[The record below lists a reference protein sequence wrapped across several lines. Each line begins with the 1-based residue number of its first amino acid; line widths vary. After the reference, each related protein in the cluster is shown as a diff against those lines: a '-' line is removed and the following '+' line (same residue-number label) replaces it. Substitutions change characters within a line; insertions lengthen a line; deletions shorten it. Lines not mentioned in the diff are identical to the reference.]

1 MVSPGGSHLE
11 IISTPYA
18 STLVTSGVQPRIQ
31 KSFQRMMLPS
41 VLAVSIFAIVPLL
54 GMFALSMTDF
64 HLIKKWDHEFGFHNF
79 IKLFNNKRFM
89 ASINVMLLLS
99 VLGVIFQVTLGT
111 LVAVG
116 LEKIIPKWRF
126 MRGIFVIPFVV
137 PAVAVALIWLSLLT
151 PTLSPINDFFE
162 IFGITVPPLLTSQ
175 YGAIAAIVIADTW
188 ASYPFVMLLILA
200 ALQGIP
206 SDLDE
211 AASIDG
217 ATKMQTFFRI
227 TLPLL
232 TPALLMVSLFRFI
245 ETLKHFPLIY
255 IMTSG
260 GPGRSTQ
267 ATNYYAYIQTF
278 QNSNISY
285 GAAIAVF
292 LFLFAAVISY
302 YVARANARITDA

>member
-11 IISTPYA
+11 IISTSYA

-111 LVAVG
+111 LIAVG

>member
-1 MVSPGGSHLE
+1 
-11 IISTPYA
+11 
-18 STLVTSGVQPRIQ
+18 
-31 KSFQRMMLPS
+31 
-41 VLAVSIFAIVPLL
+41 
-54 GMFALSMTDF
+54 
-64 HLIKKWDHEFGFHNF
+64 
-79 IKLFNNKRFM
+79 
-89 ASINVMLLLS
+89 MLLLS
-99 VLGVIFQVTLGT
+99 LFGVFFQVILGT
-111 LVAVG
+111 LIAVG

-162 IFGITVPPLLTSQ
+162 LFGITVPPFLTSQ

-188 ASYPFVMLLILA
+188 ASYPFVLLLILA

-206 SDLDE
+206 NDLDE

-217 ATKMQTFFRI
+217 ATKLQTFFKI

-232 TPALLMVSLFRFI
+232 VPALLMVSLFRFI

-255 IMTSG
+255 IMTNG

-267 ATNYYAYIQTF
+267 ATNYFAYIQTF
-278 QNSNISY
+278 QNSNVSY

-302 YVARANARITDA
+302 YVARANARINDA

>member
-1 MVSPGGSHLE
+1 M
-11 IISTPYA
+11 T
-18 STLVTSGVQPRIQ
+18 TGVQPRIQ
-31 KSFQRMMLPS
+31 KTFQRMMLPS
-41 VLAVSIFAIVPLL
+41 VVAVSVFAIVPLI

-79 IKLFNNKRFM
+79 VKLFNNKRFM

-99 VLGVIFQVTLGT
+99 LFGVFFQVILGT
-111 LVAVG
+111 LIAVG

-162 IFGITVPPLLTSQ
+162 LFGITVPPFLTSQ

-188 ASYPFVMLLILA
+188 ASYPFVLLLILA

-206 SDLDE
+206 NDLDE

-217 ATKMQTFFRI
+217 ANKLQTFFKI

-232 TPALLMVSLFRFI
+232 VPALLMVSLFRFI

-255 IMTSG
+255 IMTNG

-267 ATNYYAYIQTF
+267 ATNYFAYIQTF
-278 QNSNISY
+278 QNSNVSY

-302 YVARANARITDA
+302 YVARANARINDA